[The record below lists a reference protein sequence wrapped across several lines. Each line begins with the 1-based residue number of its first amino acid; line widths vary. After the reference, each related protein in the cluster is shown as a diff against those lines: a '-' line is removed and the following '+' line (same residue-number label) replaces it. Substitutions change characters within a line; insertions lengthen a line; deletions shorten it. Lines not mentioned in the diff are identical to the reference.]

1 MAYHQITPWERI
13 VIWMLLRQGKSAGD
27 IARQLGRHRS
37 TIYRE
42 VGRNCSRSDG
52 FYRPQ
57 QADSW
62 ARTRRSRSRRN
73 YRITDQD
80 WELVEKLLKIDWSPE
95 QIAGRLKRIDRLQIS
110 HETIYL
116 HVWADKRRG
125 GTLYEHLRGATKLRR
140 KRHGTYDSRGRLAG
154 KRPIEVRPAAAD
166 NRSRVGHWEADTMLG
181 DGKPCVVTLVERKT
195 GYVQIG
201 KLNARTTQQL
211 SRRTIQL
218 IQRQPRPVRTVTA
231 DTTAMPTSKAS
242 PTPASISPRPIILGN
257 EAPTRTP
264 TDSSDNT
271 SPSDRSWPHSP
282 STTATPSLASST
294 PDLGNDSVTELLR
307 SATNPQLL
315 HYKVDAKRTYSEGD
329 VSASL
334 SVLVGSDTSMSDILS
349 VRTPPFVPEVPT
361 RIAFNSSR
369 RFSIEPSRVVLRVT
383 SWEIGHSQPTTVSPT
398 ATKAPN
404 IRPAIHLYGYRLLEE
419 QSL

>member
-42 VGRNCSRSDG
+42 VGRNCSRCDG

-95 QIAGRLKRIDRLQIS
+95 QIAGRLKLIDRLQIS

-154 KRPIEVRPAAAD
+154 KRPIEDRPASAD

-231 DTTAMPTSKAS
+231 DNGTEFHGYADIERTTEARFYFA
-242 PTPASISPRPIILGN
+242 TPHHAWERGTNENTNGLIRQYLPKRQSMASITQYDCNDIARKLNRRPRKRLGF
-257 EAPTRTP
+257 RTP
-264 TDSSDNT
+264 
-271 SPSDRSWPHSP
+271 
-282 STTATPSLASST
+282 
-294 PDLGNDSVTELLR
+294 E
-307 SATNPQLL
+307 
-315 HYKVDAKRTYSEGD
+315 EC
-329 VSASL
+329 
-334 SVLVGSDTSMSDILS
+334 
-349 VRTPPFVPEVPT
+349 
-361 RIAFNSSR
+361 
-369 RFSIEPSRVVLRVT
+369 
-383 SWEIGHSQPTTVSPT
+383 
-398 ATKAPN
+398 
-404 IRPAIHLYGYRLLEE
+404 YGP
-419 QSL
+419 

>member
-95 QIAGRLKRIDRLQIS
+95 QIAGRLKRIGRLQIS

-116 HVWADKRRG
+116 HVWTDKRRG

-154 KRPIEVRPAAAD
+154 KRPIEDRPASAD

-231 DTTAMPTSKAS
+231 DNGTEFHGYADIERTTEARFYFA
-242 PTPASISPRPIILGN
+242 TPHHAWERGTNENTNGLIRQYLPKRQSMASITQYDCNDIARQLNRRPRKRLGF
-257 EAPTRTP
+257 RTP
-264 TDSSDNT
+264 Q
-271 SPSDRSWPHSP
+271 
-282 STTATPSLASST
+282 
-294 PDLGNDSVTELLR
+294 EC
-307 SATNPQLL
+307 
-315 HYKVDAKRTYSEGD
+315 
-329 VSASL
+329 
-334 SVLVGSDTSMSDILS
+334 
-349 VRTPPFVPEVPT
+349 
-361 RIAFNSSR
+361 
-369 RFSIEPSRVVLRVT
+369 
-383 SWEIGHSQPTTVSPT
+383 
-398 ATKAPN
+398 
-404 IRPAIHLYGYRLLEE
+404 YGP
-419 QSL
+419 

>member
-73 YRITDQD
+73 FRITDQD

-95 QIAGRLKRIDRLQIS
+95 QIAGRLKLIDRLQIS

-154 KRPIEVRPAAAD
+154 KRPIEDRPASAD

-231 DTTAMPTSKAS
+231 DNGTEFHGYADIERTTEARFYFATPHHAWERGTNENTNGLIRQYLPKRQSMAS
-242 PTPASISPRPIILGN
+242 ITQYDCNAIARKLNRRPRKRLGYQTPAECYHP
-257 EAPTRTP
+257 
-264 TDSSDNT
+264 
-271 SPSDRSWPHSP
+271 
-282 STTATPSLASST
+282 
-294 PDLGNDSVTELLR
+294 
-307 SATNPQLL
+307 
-315 HYKVDAKRTYSEGD
+315 
-329 VSASL
+329 
-334 SVLVGSDTSMSDILS
+334 
-349 VRTPPFVPEVPT
+349 
-361 RIAFNSSR
+361 
-369 RFSIEPSRVVLRVT
+369 
-383 SWEIGHSQPTTVSPT
+383 
-398 ATKAPN
+398 
-404 IRPAIHLYGYRLLEE
+404 
-419 QSL
+419 

>member
-95 QIAGRLKRIDRLQIS
+95 QIAGRLKLIDRLQIS

-116 HVWADKRRG
+116 HIWADKRRG
-125 GTLYEHLRGATKLRR
+125 GTLYGHLRGATKLRR

-154 KRPIEVRPAAAD
+154 KRPIED
-166 NRSRVGHWEADTMLG
+166 
-181 DGKPCVVTLVERKT
+181 
-195 GYVQIG
+195 
-201 KLNARTTQQL
+201 
-211 SRRTIQL
+211 
-218 IQRQPRPVRTVTA
+218 
-231 DTTAMPTSKAS
+231 
-242 PTPASISPRPIILGN
+242 
-257 EAPTRTP
+257 
-264 TDSSDNT
+264 
-271 SPSDRSWPHSP
+271 
-282 STTATPSLASST
+282 
-294 PDLGNDSVTELLR
+294 
-307 SATNPQLL
+307 
-315 HYKVDAKRTYSEGD
+315 
-329 VSASL
+329 
-334 SVLVGSDTSMSDILS
+334 
-349 VRTPPFVPEVPT
+349 
-361 RIAFNSSR
+361 
-369 RFSIEPSRVVLRVT
+369 
-383 SWEIGHSQPTTVSPT
+383 
-398 ATKAPN
+398 
-404 IRPAIHLYGYRLLEE
+404 
-419 QSL
+419 

>member
-73 YRITDQD
+73 FRITDQD

-95 QIAGRLKRIDRLQIS
+95 QIAGRLKLIDRLQIS

-154 KRPIEVRPAAAD
+154 KRPIEDRPASAD

-231 DTTAMPTSKAS
+231 DNGTEFHGYADIERTTEARFYFA
-242 PTPASISPRPIILGN
+242 TPHHAWERGTNENTNGLIRQYLPKRQSMASITQYDCNDIARQLNRRPRKRLGF
-257 EAPTRTP
+257 RTP
-264 TDSSDNT
+264 Q
-271 SPSDRSWPHSP
+271 
-282 STTATPSLASST
+282 
-294 PDLGNDSVTELLR
+294 EC
-307 SATNPQLL
+307 
-315 HYKVDAKRTYSEGD
+315 
-329 VSASL
+329 
-334 SVLVGSDTSMSDILS
+334 
-349 VRTPPFVPEVPT
+349 
-361 RIAFNSSR
+361 
-369 RFSIEPSRVVLRVT
+369 
-383 SWEIGHSQPTTVSPT
+383 
-398 ATKAPN
+398 
-404 IRPAIHLYGYRLLEE
+404 YGP
-419 QSL
+419 